1 MPKCS
6 LRTLSLAIPLAFGLT
21 ACGGADADTA
31 EKASAKGQVKETAPA
46 GVAHQH
52 TVLEAEIKAKGGETR
67 AGDYRVGYIVEAAEP
82 WFHAEHAEHA
92 ERAEHGEHGG
102 DGKLVHREPAKGE
115 THHIEIVPM
124 EAKTGR
130 IVPDVPIRLEVLDG
144 KGKVVQAQKLNF
156 YYAEF
161 FHYANNFSIPKAG
174 TYTLRATL
182 ERPTFLRH
190 GASGDRPPLG
200 EKATATFR
208 NVTLKPGA

>member
-1 MPKCS
+1 MPKSS
-6 LRTLSLAIPLAFGLT
+6 LRTLSLAIPLALALT
-21 ACGGADADTA
+21 ACGGADADKT
-31 EKASAKGQVKETAPA
+31 ENTSAKGPAKETAPA

-52 TVLEAEIKAKGGETR
+52 TILDAEIKAKGGETR

-82 WFHAEHAEHA
+82 WFHAEH
-92 ERAEHGEHGG
+92 GEHG
-102 DGKLVHREPAKGE
+102 KLIHREPTKGE
-115 THHIEIVPM
+115 THHIEIIPM

-161 FHYANNFSIPKAG
+161 FHYANNFSIPKEG
-174 TYTLRATL
+174 KYTLRATL

-190 GASGDRPPLG
+190 GASGEQPPLG